1 MMGALAGVRKVLI
14 VNLSVPPSVKD
25 PVAVPNNAALADRG
39 RRHPNAMLVDWR
51 AASANH
57 PEFFAEDSIHLTLEG
72 AQAYAELIAANFTED
87 RRRGLG
93 GTTWPPRKDLLG

>member
-1 MMGALAGVRKVLI
+1 
-14 VNLSVPPSVKD
+14 
-25 PVAVPNNAALADRG
+25 
-39 RRHPNAMLVDWR
+39 MLVDWR

-72 AQAYAELIAANFTED
+72 AQAYAELVAANFTED